1 MDATIYQL
9 DAMRSQRNTR
19 MFMEKCFQTPLASGG
34 LDLLTSATAF
44 WVAYSAAM
52 ASCHHKVLS
61 AAFSPCLKSPK
72 ETGNPFGWRL

>member
-19 MFMEKCFQTPLASGG
+19 LFMERCFQMPLASGG
-34 LDLLTSATAF
+34 LELLTNATAF
-44 WVAYSAAM
+44 WVAYGAAM

-61 AAFSPCLKSPK
+61 AAFSPCLKLPK
-72 ETGNPFGWRL
+72 APDQPSGWRW

>member
-19 MFMEKCFQTPLASGG
+19 QFMEKCFQMPLASDG
-34 LDLLTSATAF
+34 LALLTSATAF
-44 WVAYSAAM
+44 WVQYGAAL

-72 ETGNPFGWRL
+72 APDDPSGWRW